1 MKKLVSILMA
11 LVIVVA
17 FTNLIPSSAS
27 AATSTVTQKVKYGSG
42 YGIVNR
48 KDMKGSTINT
58 TTYFTAN
65 QYGIAV
71 NEVTQ
76 KVESASL
83 PISVK
88 KEGTKIVTRASHGSS
103 EIAKTR
109 GSFNVKTPGYQ
120 GISYIYFDIDLE
132 TYIKVKSIDKK
143 NKIVTIEITRL
154 DRQSW

>member
-1 MKKLVSILMA
+1 MKKIVSILMA

-48 KDMKGSTINT
+48 KVMHGSTINT

-65 QYGIAV
+65 QYGIGI

-76 KVESASL
+76 KVENVSL
-83 PISVK
+83 PMSVK
-88 KEGTKIVTRASHGSS
+88 KDGTKIVNKASHGSS

-109 GSFNVKTPGYQ
+109 GSFSGTTLGYQ
-120 GISYIYFDIDLE
+120 GVGLLSFDIDLE

-143 NKIVTIEITRL
+143 K
-154 DRQSW
+154 